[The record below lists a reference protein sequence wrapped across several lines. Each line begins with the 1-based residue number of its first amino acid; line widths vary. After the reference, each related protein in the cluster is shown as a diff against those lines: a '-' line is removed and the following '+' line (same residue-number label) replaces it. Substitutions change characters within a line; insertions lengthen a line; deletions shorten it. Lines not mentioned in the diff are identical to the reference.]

1 MLKPQLVS
9 KFLIKN
15 VRKHGNPIGVDV
27 NTWFHGLKLEKR
39 KRILVTGLM
48 YQMAPYIS
56 KITDL
61 TAKIEGSAK
70 ESLFGLA
77 THLPVS
83 LIVKPEKE
91 DVVRFNK
98 ILVSIYLLLKNSG
111 VDFGYDPKLDFY
123 SGILLHD
130 FGLDEEFEKY
140 ATSVSEKLRSEGV
153 REIITVDPHT
163 TYAFSKLYPE
173 DFKVKNYLELV
184 NVRDLKGEVTI
195 HDPCYYARY
204 LDFYERPREVLRKAG
219 IECVEVRNSKRM
231 TYCCGAPVE
240 SISPKLSLEV
250 AKIRYSELKGG
261 RIVTMCPLCLARLKR
276 FGDVY
281 DIAEILSGG

>member
-1 MLKPQLVS
+1 MLKPHLIS

-15 VRKHGNPIGVDV
+15 IRKHGNPIGVPV
-27 NTWFHGLKLEKR
+27 NTWFHGLKVEKHR
-39 KRILVTGLM
+39 RILVTGLM
-48 YQMAPYIS
+48 YQIAPYIS

-70 ESLFGLA
+70 ESILSLA
-77 THLPVS
+77 TRLPTY

-91 DVVRFNK
+91 DVKRFNK
-98 ILVSIYLLLKNSG
+98 ILVNIYLLLKNSG
-111 VDFGYDPKLDFY
+111 VDFGYDPNLDFY

-130 FGLDEEFEKY
+130 LGLDEEFEKY
-140 ATSVSEKLRSEGV
+140 VTSISDKLRSEGI

-163 TYAFSKLYPE
+163 TYALSKLYPE
-173 DFKVKNYLELV
+173 EFKVKSYLELID
-184 NVRDLKGEVTI
+184 VRGLKGKVTI

-219 IECVEVRNSKRM
+219 IECSEVRNSKKM
-231 TYCCGAPVE
+231 TYCCGAPIE
-240 SISPKLSLEV
+240 SVSPKLSLEI
-250 AKIRYSELKGG
+250 AKIRYSELRGE
-261 RIVTMCPLCLARLKR
+261 RIVTMCPLCLARLKK
-276 FGDVY
+276 FGEVY